1 MKKMSILSGL
11 LLAVAILAGCASAP
25 IPEADVGFFPPEAEF
40 SEDQVTV
47 GIKLS
52 LAVQKFDGETYSEL
66 NKFGVIKTMHTNAGI
81 HTFGILYQNGNSYTI
96 FPITIITNLEAG
108 HTYDLAYTITGNSI
122 DYDCIDRE
130 DGSSAKLDLSALEGK
145 SDNVISKYID
155 AVLNPTMDDV
165 GKTVVQENDDW
176 KLTSYP
182 FMKFSLENK
191 ATGEVV
197 EGYRGFVT
205 DFSFAKG
212 DVYLDVA
219 EYDSKDAFLDSDYQ
233 KTAFYHMTVT
243 ACDGKTVTYTFDR
256 PEEKKGQTVTL
267 NISVID

>member
-1 MKKMSILSGL
+1 MKKLTILAGI
-11 LLAVAILAGCASAP
+11 LLAVSLLAGCASTP
-25 IPEADVGFFPPEAEF
+25 IPEADVGYYPTEAEF

-47 GIKLS
+47 VIKLS
-52 LAVQKFDGETYSEL
+52 LAVQKFDGETYDLL
-66 NKFGVIKTMHTNAGI
+66 NKFGVIKTMHTNAGV

-96 FPITIITNLEAG
+96 FPITIITNLKAG
-108 HTYDLAYTITGNSI
+108 HTYDLAYTITGSKI

-130 DGSSAKLDLSALEGK
+130 DGSSAKLDLDALEGK
-145 SDNVISKYID
+145 SDNVISTFIG

-165 GKTVVQENDDW
+165 GQTVVQENDDW

-191 ATGEVV
+191 ATGEVI

-205 DFSFAKG
+205 DFSFSKG

-219 EYDSKDAFLDSDYQ
+219 EYASKDEFLDSDYQ
-233 KTAFYHMTVT
+233 KTARYHMTVT
-243 ACDGKTVTYTFDR
+243 ACDGDTVTYTFVR